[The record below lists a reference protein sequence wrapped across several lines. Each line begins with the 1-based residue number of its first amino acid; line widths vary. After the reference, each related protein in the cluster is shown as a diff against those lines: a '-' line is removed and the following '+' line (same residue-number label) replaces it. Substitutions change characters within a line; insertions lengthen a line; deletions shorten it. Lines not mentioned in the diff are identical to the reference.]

1 MTGIGT
7 MQAAIPIPADTQAE
21 LPGRDPNAYLARV
34 LLDGEALTR
43 LSPILE
49 ADRAQAVADLT
60 VQNHFVPTPVK
71 SGEAARALTGPFVLH
86 LSVQEGR
93 LAFDIRAEDDSRLVL
108 HLLSLSPF
116 RGLIKDYQMLV
127 DSYIKAVEE
136 GREARIQAIDMGRR
150 GLHNEGAALMKQRL
164 DGKIAIDFE
173 TARRLFTLVCVLH
186 QRI

>member
-1 MTGIGT
+1 MTANLRV
-7 MQAAIPIPADTQAE
+7 QAAE
-21 LPGRDPNAYLARV
+21 NDPTMTDDSRLIQVVLA
-34 LLDGEALTR
+34 GEALTR

-60 VQNHFVPTPVK
+60 VQNYFVPSPVK
-71 SGEAARALTGPFVLH
+71 SGADLPRNLLSGPFVLH

-93 LAFDIRAEDDSRLVL
+93 LAFDIRAMEGCPLVL

-127 DSYIKAVEE
+127 DSHIKAMEE

>member
-1 MTGIGT
+1 MTA
-7 MQAAIPIPADTQAE
+7 QAAQNIAPQAGNAPAVDNS
-21 LPGRDPNAYLARV
+21 RLARV
-34 LLDGEALTR
+34 VLAGEALTR

-60 VQNHFVPTPVK
+60 VQNYFVPSAVK
-71 SGEAARALTGPFVLH
+71 AGADLPRSLLAGPFVLH

-93 LAFDIRAEDDSRLVL
+93 LAFDIRAEDSCPLVL

-127 DSYIKAVEE
+127 DSHIKAVEE

-164 DGKIAIDFE
+164 EGKIAIDFE